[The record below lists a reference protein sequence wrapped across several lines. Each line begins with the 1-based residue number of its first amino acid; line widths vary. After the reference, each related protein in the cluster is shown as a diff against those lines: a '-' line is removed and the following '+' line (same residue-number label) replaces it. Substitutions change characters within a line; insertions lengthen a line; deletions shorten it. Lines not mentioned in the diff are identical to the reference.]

1 MCNLQDHYQAWDAY
15 AEYMRDIA
23 PLRGRPIALPQG
35 PVRPSEPTPV
45 VFAEGDGSRLELLP
59 WGWKPASGKGLVINL
74 RSENRR
80 DGPAAR
86 GLTFPTA
93 FYEYAGDKPP
103 KAQWRFASAT
113 NEPIAFAVIRR
124 GPAYALATC
133 EPGPD
138 VAPIHDR
145 QPVILPRGAWRRW
158 LTAADWP
165 ADLAAPSPA
174 GALRAARTR

>member
-15 AEYMRDIA
+15 AEFMRDIA
-23 PLRGRPIALPQG
+23 PLRGPPVDLPQG
-35 PVRPSEPTPV
+35 PVRPSEPTPIV
-45 VFAEGDGSRLELLP
+45 TADGEGSRLELLP

-74 RSENRR
+74 RSEGRR
-80 DGPAAR
+80 EGPTSR

-103 KAQWRFASAT
+103 KAQWRFVSAT

-124 GPAYALATC
+124 GGAYALLTC

-138 VAPIHDR
+138 VAPIHGR
-145 QPVILPRGAWRRW
+145 QPVILPRSAWGRW
-158 LTAADWP
+158 LAEPAWP
-165 ADLAAPSPA
+165 ADLTGPSPA
-174 GALRAARTR
+174 GALRATRTR